1 MSTLK
6 KAIVMSFPG
15 YEELYNI
22 AKPSVELFARKHGYD
37 IRTFTDNPYD
47 REPSWTKIKR
57 LIETFEAGYDVAF
70 WLDADTVIVNPA
82 QDISIPE
89 EMHQGFVE
97 HRVDG
102 TTAINAGVWYLKKE
116 ALPFLQEV
124 WETGIVPASV
134 YDWWEQNTVLQT
146 LGISTMHPYVKPQQ
160 PNAYLQKTFFLDY
173 GWNVGVFDA
182 RNFGTHRLRILHA
195 AGCGSVVRR
204 ADIMRRWVTQL
215 CVDKLT

>member
-1 MSTLK
+1 VSTLK

-37 IRTFTDNPYD
+37 IRTFTDNPYG
-47 REPSWTKIKR
+47 REPSWAKVKR

-70 WLDADTVIVNPA
+70 WLDADTVIVNPT
-82 QDISIPE
+82 QDIFVPE
-89 EMHQGFVE
+89 EMHQAVVE

-102 TTAINAGVWYLKKE
+102 TTAINLGVWYLKKE
-116 ALPFLQEV
+116 ALPFLHEV

-134 YDWWEQNTVLQT
+134 YDWWEQNTVMQT
-146 LGISTMHPYVKPQQ
+146 LGIMPFHPYAKPQQ
-160 PNAYLQKTFFLDY
+160 SNPYLQKVFLLDY
-173 GWNVGVFDA
+173 GWNVNPYDA
-182 RNFGTHRLRILHA
+182 RNFGTHNLRILHA